1 MAFATGSILLLQPFQ
16 GTEFC
21 LLEGGNPNARH
32 HGKGLER
39 ATFCHGVELSYCLV
53 TVRALTE
60 TWYQECEQTLIIL
73 LLSI

>member
-1 MAFATGSILLLQPFQ
+1 MLKG
-16 GTEFC
+16 GT
-21 LLEGGNPNARH
+21 PNARH

-60 TWYQECEQTLIIL
+60 TAAVTQQKITQNEVDHQD
-73 LLSI
+73 